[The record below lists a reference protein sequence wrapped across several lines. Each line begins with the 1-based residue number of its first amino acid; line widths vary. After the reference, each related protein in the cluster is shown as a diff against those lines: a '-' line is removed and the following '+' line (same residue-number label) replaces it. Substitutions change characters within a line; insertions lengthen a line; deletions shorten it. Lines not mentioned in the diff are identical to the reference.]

1 MAENTNFDLAEYNA
15 FGPWAYEIS
24 DKYPLPRL
32 FAPYFAADDNSVLKI
47 KIPREIERRNA
58 SSGMDLYDFVVALY
72 EDSIL
77 ILERRDDK
85 AEEHRIPL
93 KDFKGV
99 RIYENM
105 LKGGYTIY
113 SAEGAVSFP
122 FNAVSIDL
130 FRKLTNLI
138 LEKQQGGNAAGRTY
152 DVSKFPVT
160 ETAPESM
167 MLINM
172 LHDIEM
178 KVPGIRVGAVQKS
191 VEAHRKGATR
201 DTIERMLW
209 KEMNPEALHLYTDQY
224 LVILENGV
232 FPNHVG
238 MQDYGYTQTI
248 IPLNRISDVKVE
260 TSNDYSLMEECVL
273 SLGSSQVVYHFDVD
287 NEEVAEFY
295 NALK

>member
-1 MAENTNFDLAEYNA
+1 
-15 FGPWAYEIS
+15 
-24 DKYPLPRL
+24 
-32 FAPYFAADDNSVLKI
+32 
-47 KIPREIERRNA
+47 
-58 SSGMDLYDFVVALY
+58 MDLYDFVIALY

-191 VEAHRKGATR
+191 ADVHRKGATQNM
-201 DTIERMLW
+201 IERMLW
-209 KEMNPEALHLYTDQY
+209 GEMNPEALHLYTDQY
-224 LVILENGV
+224 LIVFENGV
-232 FPNHVG
+232 FPNRVG
-238 MQDYGYTQTI
+238 MQEFGYTQTI
-248 IPLNRISDVKVE
+248 IPLDQIDGIEVAHSE
-260 TSNDYSLMEECVL
+260 EYSLLEESRL
-273 SLGSSQVVYHFDVD
+273 TLGQDRIAYHFEID
-287 NEEVAEFY
+287 NEEVARFY